1 MRLATKIVIGVLTP
15 IVGYFGYDSLMGHW
29 LVHRLC
35 AKDGGLRIYETT
47 FVDGYLDESESN
59 PYSCLGC
66 FWKLAKHQFKYVD
79 VHVRGRTPEYF
90 RFSLA
95 SKGDPRCEPSRD
107 TFMRYGWSKLE
118 GSTGIA
124 SDHCVAVEA
133 LPGRPAG
140 PVLTAR
146 DYQYDGEFGP
156 PIYVRDVAIN
166 DVSSGRELAHLKNYY
181 FVGKWSDLFNFG
193 PSRPTARCE
202 VPLSTYLR
210 ITNAELLMDTGN
222 KTSSD
227 SNRESLK

>member
-1 MRLATKIVIGVLTP
+1 MRLSAKIAIVILAP

-35 AKDGGLRIYETT
+35 AKDGGLRIHETA

-107 TFMRYGWSKLE
+107 TFMRYGWSKLRRKYRDRARSLRR
-118 GSTGIA
+118 GRGIA
-124 SDHCVAVEA
+124 GEA
-133 LPGRPAG
+133 CGGGAH
-140 PVLTAR
+140 
-146 DYQYDGEFGP
+146 GEP
-156 PIYVRDVAIN
+156 RACCQDVWRRRAY
-166 DVSSGRELAHLKNYY
+166 A
-181 FVGKWSDLFNFG
+181 
-193 PSRPTARCE
+193 
-202 VPLSTYLR
+202 PLHS
-210 ITNAELLMDTGN
+210 E
-222 KTSSD
+222 
-227 SNRESLK
+227 